1 MAGERIAVVGA
12 GANGAAIGA
21 DLVRAGLDVTFIE
34 QWPAHVEAMRAHGVR
49 VIMPGTTELTPVR
62 VFHVCEVAS
71 LRQQRFDIVL
81 IVVKAYD
88 TRWACELIKPLVAPD
103 GLVVGV
109 QNGMTM
115 DAVASIMGP
124 ERTLGAVIEIASGL
138 FEPGVVRRQTP
149 PGGTWFGI
157 GAYDGNASGRE
168 TVLADILRHAGRVE
182 IAKDIRSAK
191 WMKLVINSTEFLVSS
206 LLGLP
211 LAQAVAIPGIREVM
225 MESGREAI
233 RTGLALG
240 YTLVPIL
247 GKTRVDVN
255 DPDQYTKEL
264 FEALLKG
271 WTLPDTKVAVLQDWE
286 KGRRAEVDDI
296 NGLVV
301 AGQESLGGRAPV
313 NERLVELA
321 HQVERGE
328 LKPDPSNAPLLLSL
342 V

>member
-1 MAGERIAVVGA
+1 MAGERIVVVGA

-34 QWPAHVEAMRAHGVR
+34 QWPAHVDAMRAHGVR
-49 VIMPGTTELTPVR
+49 VVMPEVTHVTPVR
-62 VFHVCEVAS
+62 VFHVCEVAT
-71 LRQQRFDIVL
+71 LREQFDVAL

-88 TRWACELIKPLVAPD
+88 TRWACELIKPLVASD
-103 GLVVGV
+103 GLVVGI

-115 DAVASIMGP
+115 DAVASIMGR

-157 GAYDGNASGRE
+157 GAYDETASSHE
-168 TVLADILRHAGRVE
+168 TALAAILRHAGTVE

-240 YTLVPIL
+240 HTLVPIL

-255 DPDQYTKEL
+255 DPDQYAKEL

-271 WTLPDTKVAVLQDWE
+271 WTLPDTKVAVLQDWQ

-301 AGQESLGGRAPV
+301 SGQKQLGGRAPV
-313 NERLVELA
+313 NERLVDLA
-321 HQVERGE
+321 HQVERGA
-328 LKPDPSNAPLLLSL
+328 LKPDPSNAPLLLAL